1 MVADWVKGREWAAG
15 RPRQGRSRAEAGPQ
29 GKGRLRGADR
39 RARRM
44 AAVLGN
50 CPRARQAR
58 QGGWSWAAGRVQ
70 GGRAGL
76 ELGRS
81 SRPDRVGF
89 SFSYF
94 FLFSLFILSIV

>member
-1 MVADWVKGREWAAG
+1 MGMREVGDLVWH
-15 RPRQGRSRAEAGPQ
+15 R
-29 GKGRLRGADR
+29 ADR

-70 GGRAGL
+70 GGRAGQVEQAGQGGL
-76 ELGRS
+76 
-81 SRPDRVGF
+81 
-89 SFSYF
+89 
-94 FLFSLFILSIV
+94 FLFLFLSLFFIYFIYHLNLTSSTKTTKRVRIQ

>member
-70 GGRAGL
+70 GHYNINTPVATHTLQQNGL
-76 ELGRS
+76 CVARN
-81 SRPDRVGF
+81 
-89 SFSYF
+89 
-94 FLFSLFILSIV
+94 